1 VVHHFFTTA
10 KQAIISECLF
20 GDDMNTTKKFLINY
34 PYPTR
39 QKNLYKILQLTGL
52 DSLILNAGPSLTYL
66 TGMHFHV
73 SERPVL
79 AFFIP
84 GRTPIIVLPE
94 LEQEKLKNLPYEIE
108 GFPYG
113 EDPQHWGG
121 VIKHAT
127 QFVKLDGM
135 KNGVEPRQLRLLEF
149 NLLLTTASIED
160 FIPADECVSKLRMF
174 KEEGELYAIRQAVTI
189 AEQALIAT
197 LPYVKTGVLERELAA
212 ELTLQ
217 LFRAGADPQL
227 AFTPIVSSGPNSAN
241 PHATPS
247 DRPLIPGDLL
257 VIDWGASFNGYTS
270 DITRTFSIGQVETEL
285 IQIGKIVLEAN
296 TAARRM
302 AKPGIAIDLVDR
314 SARSVIESAGYGKF
328 FTHRTGHGLGM
339 EGHEEPYIRADNF
352 MLLEPGMTFT
362 IEPGIYLPGRNGVR
376 IEDDVVI
383 TDSGSES
390 LTSLPRE
397 VIQLV

>member
-1 VVHHFFTTA
+1 
-10 KQAIISECLF
+10 
-20 GDDMNTTKKFLINY
+20 MNTTLHLSKIS
-34 PYPTR
+34 PYNDR
-39 QKNLYKILQLTGL
+39 QEKLNGILQSAGL

-66 TGMHFHV
+66 TGLHFHL

-79 AFFIP
+79 VFFIP
-84 GRTPIIVLPE
+84 HRAPIIVLPE

-108 GFPYG
+108 PYPYG
-113 EDPQHWGG
+113 EDPQQWST
-121 VIKHAT
+121 VIKNAT
-127 QFVKLDGM
+127 QSVKLNKK

-149 NLLLTTASIED
+149 NLLLTTSSPEN
-160 FIPADECVSKLRMF
+160 FIPADDCVSTLRMT
-174 KEEGELYAIRQAVTI
+174 KEESELTAMRKAIQI

-197 LPYVKTGVLERELAA
+197 LPLVKIGLSEKELAA

-217 LFRAGADPQL
+217 LFRAGCDPQL
-227 AFTPIVSSGPNSAN
+227 AFSPIVSSGPNSAN

-247 DRPLIPGDLL
+247 DRPLTIGDLL
-257 VIDWGASFNGYTS
+257 VIDWGASYNGYAS
-270 DITRTFSIGQVETEL
+270 DITRTFRIGQVETEY
-285 IQIGKIVLEAN
+285 IEIGKIVLEAN
-296 TAARRM
+296 SAGRGIVQ
-302 AKPGIAIDLVDR
+302 PGTVIEMVDR
-314 SARSVIESAGYGKF
+314 AARSVIETAGYGKF

-339 EGHEEPYIRADNF
+339 EGHEEPYIRTGNL
-352 MLLEPGMTFT
+352 MLLKPGMTFT

-383 TDSGSES
+383 TDTGVEC